1 MTDTDGT
8 EYEVLLIGGRSA
20 GGRTSV
26 GYEVSD
32 RLQAAGIA
40 HCLVGG
46 GQSRRRHPKA
56 VDDPNGTTLTATNLT
71 ALWRNYSAIGHRRLI
86 YVNTACVLEHKMI
99 VRSMGGGAR
108 ATYLDS
114 AAESWIARIA
124 TDRRAVA
131 DVAADVV
138 EATAWTSSPA
148 R

>member
-1 MTDTDGT
+1 M
-8 EYEVLLIGGRSA
+8 RSCSSAA
-20 GGRTSV
+20 G
-26 GYEVSD
+26 
-32 RLQAAGIA
+32 LQAAGPPSATKSLIGYRQRASHIA
-40 HCLVGG
+40 LSGG
-46 GQSRRRHPKA
+46 NLDAAYPKA